1 MTIATL
7 HPGLRRRDEKEGR
20 NLTEGTT
27 ARTPKS
33 LETLIHEISNNK
45 WTVARAEYIAAR
57 AKLEAFTRAADEVEK
72 LIPAIPY
79 TKEEC
84 LTGMAAIQSWVKA
97 IRVIVEEEENE

>member
-1 MTIATL
+1 MTE
-7 HPGLRRRDEKEGR
+7 D
-20 NLTEGTT
+20 TT

-79 TKEEC
+79 TKE
-84 LTGMAAIQSWVKA
+84 GMPYRDGSHPVLGFRDPGNRREGRK
-97 IRVIVEEEENE
+97 